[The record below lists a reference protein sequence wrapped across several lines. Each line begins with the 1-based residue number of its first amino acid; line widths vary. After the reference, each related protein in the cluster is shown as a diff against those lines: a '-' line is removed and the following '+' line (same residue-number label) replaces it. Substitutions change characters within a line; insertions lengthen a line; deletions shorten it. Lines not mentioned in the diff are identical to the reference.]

1 MDQNYE
7 DLRTKLAY
15 RESSQKQN
23 ATRENSTGLA
33 LVATSEASHVGGI
46 AVSELQFTYAS
57 RPDAPVLR
65 ELTLQI
71 LPRGIT
77 CVVGKSGSGK
87 STLLSVLS
95 GLLQPSA
102 GSVQFSVTPGAAAA
116 AAAAATAT
124 VSPSAAAGKSGNST
138 CVTGEDACHW
148 LRANVGVV
156 RQFDQSLM
164 SGTIRDNIEYGKV
177 SRPIIGSKQW
187 STGIKYAHNLF
198 IKYCN
203 FFLFSCFSAAAASTS
218 TSAIQ
223 AGATQA
229 EVERAA
235 QAASAHAFVMTLPDG
250 YNTEVRGSD
259 IVWLQSEKHWYS
271 NVHKADIILIESRFA
286 SY

>member
-71 LPRGIT
+71 PPRGIT

-95 GLLQPSA
+95 GLLLPSA
-102 GSVQFSVTPGAAAA
+102 GSVQFSVTPDAAA

-124 VSPSAAAGKSGNST
+124 VSPSAARAGAAVGKSGNST

-177 SRPIIGSKQW
+177 SRPIIGSMQRG
-187 STGIKYAHNLF
+187 TGIQYAHDIF
-198 IKYCN
+198 IKYCIIIL
-203 FFLFSCFSAAAASTS
+203 FVSVFLFSCFPAFLFFCFCCFCFCCCFCYPGGCDASRGGARRTGCIGARICDGAA
-218 TSAIQ
+218 
-223 AGATQA
+223 
-229 EVERAA
+229 
-235 QAASAHAFVMTLPDG
+235 
-250 YNTEVRGSD
+250 
-259 IVWLQSEKHWYS
+259 
-271 NVHKADIILIESRFA
+271 
-286 SY
+286 